1 VTVDPIILNIIIGLA
16 VVFGLYMAWGIGA
29 NDVANAMGTSVGS
42 GALTLRRAVII
53 AAVLE
58 FSGAFLVGTH
68 VSETVRKGIVDSSL
82 FGDDGLSFMLGMLAA
97 LLAAGVWLQIASY
110 KGWPVSTTHSIVGAV
125 VGFGIAYGGMKAVYW
140 DKVGMIVASWVVSP
154 ALSGIISYL
163 IFRLLLRRVFHTA
176 RPVRAAKR
184 IAPYLVFVVFTILT
198 LTLVFKGLKNLKLDL
213 ELPAALGIAAAVGV
227 VASLISRLL
236 VSRLSEDEDD
246 VAKPASAG
254 DGADTGDRDAGPV
267 TDPTLMRSL
276 EKASK
281 HVRRV
286 QLAAP
291 GHMKDDVGRLAED
304 LRRLQY
310 ESRKHYEFHTDRR
323 QFSQVE
329 KLFAY
334 LQILSACFVA
344 FAHGANDVANS
355 IGPMSAVISVARDGG
370 NTIAAQ
376 APVPLWVLALGGVG
390 IVVGLA
396 TWGWRVMETIGR
408 RITALTPT
416 RGFCAEFGAAT
427 TIVLASKLGLP
438 ISTTHTLVGAV
449 LGVGLA
455 RGISAI
461 NLTTVRDIAISW
473 VVTIPAGGLLAVVF
487 FYGLKLLLPS

>member
-1 VTVDPIILNIIIGLA
+1 MTLDPVILNIIIALA
-16 VVFGLYMAWGIGA
+16 VIFGLYMAWGIGA

-58 FSGAFLVGTH
+58 FSGAFFVGTH
-68 VSETVRKGIVDSSL
+68 VSETVRKGIVDSSI
-82 FGDDGLSFMLGMLAA
+82 FGSDGLSFMLGMLAA
-97 LLAAGVWLQIASY
+97 LLAAGAWLQIASY

-125 VGFGIAYGGMKAVYW
+125 VGFGIAYGGMQAVYW
-140 DKVGMIVASWVVSP
+140 DKVGTIVASWIVSP
-154 ALSGIISYL
+154 ALSGLISYV
-163 IFRLLLRRVFHTA
+163 IFRLLLRRIFHA
-176 RPVRAAKR
+176 ERPVRSAKR
-184 IAPYLVFVVFTILT
+184 MAPYLVFVVFTILT

-213 ELPAALGIAAAVGV
+213 ELPAALALAAAVGV
-227 VASLISRLL
+227 VAAL
-236 VSRLSEDEDD
+236 VGVALVRRLSEDEDEIPND
-246 VAKPASAG
+246 
-254 DGADTGDRDAGPV
+254 DTAAESSPPV
-267 TDPTLMRSL
+267 TDPALIRGL
-276 EKASK
+276 EKAAK
-281 HVRRV
+281 HLQRV
-286 QLAAP
+286 QLASP
-291 GHMKDDVGRLAED
+291 GHMKEDVGRLAED

-329 KLFAY
+329 KIFAY

-438 ISTTHTLVGAV
+438 ISTTHTLVGAA

-455 RGISAI
+455 RGISAL
-461 NLTTVRDIAISW
+461 NLSTVRDIAISW
-473 VVTIPAGGLLAVVF
+473 VVTIPAGGLLTVLF
-487 FYGLKLLLPS
+487 FYGLKLVF